1 MKVISHQPHRLNSQ
15 SQHVDEPSPGLQRG
29 LSDLAL
35 PSTSDHLVLSELL
48 ECLVHPL
55 QSLDD
60 RRVESLLG
68 DQADVEVLNHL
79 TMELLSQSTPPSRS
93 RGEAEAAM

>member
-1 MKVISHQPHRLNSQ
+1 M
-15 SQHVDEPSPGLQRG
+15 
-29 LSDLAL
+29 
-35 PSTSDHLVLSELL
+35 
-48 ECLVHPL
+48 HPL

-68 DQADVEVLNHL
+68 DQAEVEVLNHL
-79 TMELLSQSTPPSRS
+79 AVELLSQSTPPSRS